1 MGQMG
6 QIFMAD
12 HLKILVWVV
21 VLCVVS
27 LYGQEEL
34 RNHILCSNQATRD
47 VLVMDVDGDWS
58 KPESILWKWNPE
70 GDPNIP
76 ADRLKRFNHIDET
89 KVVNGGKQILVTSST
104 GGMALVDVATK
115 QSVFTGY
122 PGGSTHSADLLP
134 DGTIITASS
143 TGNFLMVF
151 TRKDGEK
158 TAHKTFKLEFADA
171 HGVVWDKLLGLVWAV
186 GKEAVICCRYNFDYE
201 NPQLT
206 IVESFPLKPNPYW
219 GHDLILLEKERKL
232 LMTGR
237 SMLEF
242 DTMTGQYKQFLKRKS
257 VKSISIHPE
266 TGEQLVQIPK
276 ENYWNDTVTLLNGDR
291 KWTLPNNAKI
301 YKARWFSY

>member
-1 MGQMG
+1 MNN
-6 QIFMAD
+6 
-12 HLKILVWVV
+12 K
-21 VLCVVS
+21 VLFKKCGIKQLALLLLLSMIS
-27 LYGQEEL
+27 LYGKDL
-34 RNHILCSNQATRD
+34 RNQILCSNQATRD
-47 VLVMDVDGDWS
+47 VLVMDADGDWS

-143 TGNFLMVF
+143 TGNCLMVF

-158 TAHKTFKLEFADA
+158 TAHKTFKLTFADA

-186 GKEAVICCRYNFDYE
+186 GKEAVICCRYNFDVE

-237 SMLEF
+237 NMLEF
-242 DTMTGQYKQFLKRKS
+242 DTMTGQYKLFLKRKS

-291 KWTLPNNAKI
+291 KWTLPGNAKI
-301 YKARWFSY
+301 YKARWFAY

>member
-1 MGQMG
+1 MKCGIKQLALLLLLNM
-6 QIFMAD
+6 I
-12 HLKILVWVV
+12 
-21 VLCVVS
+21 S
-27 LYGQEEL
+27 LNAKDL
-34 RNHILCSNQATRD
+34 RNQILCSNQATRD

-158 TAHKTFKLEFADA
+158 TAHKTFKLTFADA

-219 GHDLILLEKERKL
+219 GHDLILLEKEHKL

-237 SMLEF
+237 NMLEF
-242 DTMTGQYKQFLKRKS
+242 DTMTGQYKLFLKRKS
-257 VKSISIHPE
+257 VKSISVHPE

-291 KWTLPNNAKI
+291 KWTLPGNAKI
-301 YKARWFSY
+301 YKARWFAY

>member
-1 MGQMG
+1 MKCGIKQLALLLLLSM
-6 QIFMAD
+6 I
-12 HLKILVWVV
+12 
-21 VLCVVS
+21 S
-27 LYGQEEL
+27 LYGKDL
-34 RNHILCSNQATRD
+34 RNQILCSNQATRD

-158 TAHKTFKLEFADA
+158 TAHKTFKLTFADA
-171 HGVVWDKLLGLVWAV
+171 HGVVWDKLLSLVWAV

-237 SMLEF
+237 NMLEF
-242 DTMTGQYKQFLKRKS
+242 DTMTGQYKLFMKRKS

-291 KWTLPNNAKI
+291 KWTLPGNAKI
-301 YKARWFSY
+301 YKARWFAY

>member
-1 MGQMG
+1 MNKKVL
-6 QIFMAD
+6 FMKCGIKQLA
-12 HLKILVWVV
+12 LLLLLSMI
-21 VLCVVS
+21 S
-27 LYGQEEL
+27 LNAKDL
-34 RNHILCSNQATRD
+34 RNQILCSNQATRD

-158 TAHKTFKLEFADA
+158 TAHKTFKLTFADA

-237 SMLEF
+237 NMLEF
-242 DTMTGQYKQFLKRKS
+242 DTMTGQYKLFLKRKS

-276 ENYWNDTVTLLNGDR
+276 ENYWNDTVKLLNGDR
-291 KWTLPNNAKI
+291 KWTLPGNAKI
-301 YKARWFSY
+301 YKARWFAY

>member
-1 MGQMG
+1 MNKKV
-6 QIFMAD
+6 IFIKYGIKQLA
-12 HLKILVWVV
+12 LLLVF
-21 VLCVVS
+21 CMIS
-27 LYGQEEL
+27 LYGKDL
-34 RNHILCSNQATRD
+34 RNQILCSNQATRD

-158 TAHKTFKLEFADA
+158 TAHKTFKLTFADA

-237 SMLEF
+237 NMLEF
-242 DTMTGQYKQFLKRKS
+242 DTMTGQYKLFLKRKS

-291 KWTLPNNAKI
+291 KWTLPGNAKI
-301 YKARWFSY
+301 YKARWFAY

>member
-1 MGQMG
+1 MKCGIKQL
-6 QIFMAD
+6 A
-12 HLKILVWVV
+12 LLLVF
-21 VLCVVS
+21 CMIS
-27 LYGQEEL
+27 LNAKDL
-34 RNHILCSNQATRD
+34 RNQILCSNQATRD

-158 TAHKTFKLEFADA
+158 TAHKTFKLTFADA

-237 SMLEF
+237 NMLEF
-242 DTMTGQYKQFLKRKS
+242 DTMTGQYKLFLKRKS

-291 KWTLPNNAKI
+291 KWTLPGNAKI
-301 YKARWFSY
+301 YKARWFAY

>member
-1 MGQMG
+1 MNKKVL
-6 QIFMAD
+6 FMKCGIKQLA
-12 HLKILVWVV
+12 LLLVF
-21 VLCVVS
+21 CMIS
-27 LYGQEEL
+27 LNAKDL
-34 RNHILCSNQATRD
+34 RNQILCSNQATRD

-158 TAHKTFKLEFADA
+158 TAHKTFKLTFADA

-237 SMLEF
+237 NMLEF
-242 DTMTGQYKQFLKRKS
+242 DTMTGQYKLFLKRKS

-291 KWTLPNNAKI
+291 KWTLPGNAKI
-301 YKARWFSY
+301 YKARWFAY

>member
-1 MGQMG
+1 MS
-6 QIFMAD
+6 
-12 HLKILVWVV
+12 KNIL
-21 VLCVVS
+21 LMKCGIKQLALLLLLSMIS
-27 LYGQEEL
+27 LYGKDL
-34 RNHILCSNQATRD
+34 RNQILCSNQATRD

-151 TRKDGEK
+151 TRKDGDK
-158 TAHKTFKLEFADA
+158 TAHKTFKLTFADA
-171 HGVVWDKLLGLVWAV
+171 HGVVWDKLLSLVWAV

-237 SMLEF
+237 NMLEF
-242 DTMTGQYKQFLKRKS
+242 DTMTGQYKLFMKRKS

-291 KWTLPNNAKI
+291 KWTLPGNAKI
-301 YKARWFSY
+301 YKARWFAY

>member
-1 MGQMG
+1 MNKKV
-6 QIFMAD
+6 IFI
-12 HLKILVWVV
+12 KYGIKQLV
-21 VLCVVS
+21 LLLAFCVIS
-27 LYGQEEL
+27 LYGKDL
-34 RNHILCSNQATRD
+34 RNQILCSNQATRD

-104 GGMALVDVATK
+104 GGMALVDVETK

-151 TRKDGEK
+151 TRKGDEK
-158 TAHKTFKLEFADA
+158 TAHKTFKLTFADA

-237 SMLEF
+237 NMLEF
-242 DTMTGQYKQFLKRKS
+242 DTMTGQYKLFMKRKS

-266 TGEQLVQIPK
+266 TGEQLAQIPK

-291 KWTLPNNAKI
+291 KWTLPGNAKI
-301 YKARWFSY
+301 YKARWFAY

>member
-1 MGQMG
+1 MKGGIKQLALLLLLSV
-6 QIFMAD
+6 F
-12 HLKILVWVV
+12 
-21 VLCVVS
+21 S
-27 LYGQEEL
+27 LYGKDL
-34 RNHILCSNQATRD
+34 RNQILCSNQATRD

-151 TRKDGEK
+151 TRKDGDK
-158 TAHKTFKLEFADA
+158 TAHKTFKLTFADA

-219 GHDLILLEKERKL
+219 GHDLILLEKEHKL

-237 SMLEF
+237 NMLEF
-242 DTMTGQYKQFLKRKS
+242 DTMTGQYKLFLKRKS

-291 KWTLPNNAKI
+291 KWTLPGNAKI
-301 YKARWFSY
+301 YKARWFAY

>member
-1 MGQMG
+1 
-6 QIFMAD
+6 
-12 HLKILVWVV
+12 
-21 VLCVVS
+21 
-27 LYGQEEL
+27 
-34 RNHILCSNQATRD
+34 
-47 VLVMDVDGDWS
+47 MDVNGDWS

-104 GGMALVDVATK
+104 GGMALVDVETK

-151 TRKDGEK
+151 TRKGDEK
-158 TAHKTFKLEFADA
+158 TAHKTFKLTFADA

-186 GKEAVICCRYNFDYE
+186 GKEAVICCRYNFDVE

-237 SMLEF
+237 NMLEF
-242 DTMTGQYKQFLKRKS
+242 DTMTGQYKLFLKRKS

-291 KWTLPNNAKI
+291 KWTLPGNAKI
-301 YKARWFSY
+301 YKARWFAY

>member
-1 MGQMG
+1 MN
-6 QIFMAD
+6 
-12 HLKILVWVV
+12 KSVLVMKCGIKQLALLLVF
-21 VLCVVS
+21 CVIS
-27 LYGQEEL
+27 LYGKDL
-34 RNHILCSNQATRD
+34 RNQILCSNQATRD

-151 TRKDGEK
+151 TRKDGDK
-158 TAHKTFKLEFADA
+158 TAHKTFKLTFADA

-237 SMLEF
+237 NMLEF
-242 DTMTGQYKQFLKRKS
+242 DTMTGQYKLFLKRKS

-291 KWTLPNNAKI
+291 KWTLPGNAKI
-301 YKARWFSY
+301 YKARWFAY

>member
-1 MGQMG
+1 MS
-6 QIFMAD
+6 
-12 HLKILVWVV
+12 KNIL
-21 VLCVVS
+21 LMKCGIKQLALLLLLSMIS
-27 LYGQEEL
+27 LNAKDL
-34 RNHILCSNQATRD
+34 RNQILCSNQATRD

-158 TAHKTFKLEFADA
+158 TAHKTFKLTFADA

-219 GHDLILLEKERKL
+219 GHDLILLEKEHKL

-237 SMLEF
+237 NMLEF
-242 DTMTGQYKQFLKRKS
+242 DTMTGQYKLFLKRKS

-291 KWTLPNNAKI
+291 KWTLPGNAKI
-301 YKARWFSY
+301 YKARWFAY

>member
-1 MGQMG
+1 
-6 QIFMAD
+6 
-12 HLKILVWVV
+12 
-21 VLCVVS
+21 
-27 LYGQEEL
+27 
-34 RNHILCSNQATRD
+34 
-47 VLVMDVDGDWS
+47 MDVDGDWS

-70 GDPNIP
+70 GDPAIP

-89 KVVNGGKQILVTSST
+89 KAVNGGRQILITSST

-134 DGTIITASS
+134 DGTIVTASS
-143 TGNFLMVF
+143 VGNFLMVF

-158 TAHKTFKLEFADA
+158 TAHKTFKLTFADA

-219 GHDLILLEKERKL
+219 GHDLILLEKEHKL

-237 SMLEF
+237 NMLEF
-242 DTMTGQYKQFLKRKS
+242 DTMTGQYKLFLKRKS

-291 KWTLPNNAKI
+291 KWTLPGNAKI
-301 YKARWFSY
+301 YKARWFAY

>member
-1 MGQMG
+1 MKCGIKQL
-6 QIFMAD
+6 A
-12 HLKILVWVV
+12 LLLVF
-21 VLCVVS
+21 CMIS
-27 LYGQEEL
+27 LYGKDL
-34 RNHILCSNQATRD
+34 RNQILCSNQATRD

-143 TGNFLMVF
+143 VGNFLMVF

-158 TAHKTFKLEFADA
+158 TAHKTFKLTFADA

-186 GKEAVICCRYNFDYE
+186 GADVLVAFRYNFDVE
-201 NPQLT
+201 NPQL
-206 IVESFPLKPNPYW
+206 VPVQSFDLGKGYS
-219 GHDLILLEKERKL
+219 GHDLVLLKKENKL
-232 LMTGR
+232 LLTGR
-237 SMLEF
+237 DVKEF
-242 DTMTGQYKQFLKRKS
+242 DTMLGTLRLFSNRCP

-266 TGEQLVQIPK
+266 TGEQLVQIPN
-276 ENYWNDTVTLLNGDR
+276 EEWWNDTVMLLNGDR
-291 KWTLPNNAKI
+291 KWTLPNKARI
-301 YKARWFSY
+301 YKVRWFSF